1 MTARCLFTF
10 ILMFFSQEVLCQDFG
25 PVKQGILDLREWNF
39 AEQPV
44 ISIDGEWEFHWN
56 KLVRLKDLLGNE
68 VRTFAQLSVPWN
80 EQLIHGKSLPK
91 DGCATYVLRILM
103 PEMDSVAFAVPAVY
117 NSYAF
122 WVNDKLIC
130 KSGQV
135 GTSAATMIPQWRPE
149 TVSVASPGD
158 TLYVIF
164 QIANFQQTR
173 GGCSEQM
180 RIGTT
185 SYLQGLNATYQISG
199 ITLIVLF
206 MMASIAG
213 FIIYF
218 IFRPMGFLFLASLS
232 LAYTIRFL
240 FSDLYFYYDLG
251 LNIPWQWA
259 ARIEYNTMPLII
271 ICAALFMATIYPQ
284 EFKRSILYFF
294 VSVNALLLVVII
306 FCPSSL
312 FSPLV
317 LMLQIIGLALV
328 MYSIYT
334 ILKALIFQ
342 RKGAWVSALGTG
354 VFALIGFYN
363 IYVFIMMGDLNRT
376 FIHSGYAVALLLNV
390 ISLLYRTPVRLRHE
404 EQDTLRFSDL
414 YSEPII
420 KV

>member
-1 MTARCLFTF
+1 MNARLVSF
-10 ILMFFSQEVLCQDFG
+10 ILMLLSQDVLCQDFG
-25 PVKQGILDLREWNF
+25 PARQGVLDLREWSSDEKP
-39 AEQPV
+39 AL
-44 ISIDGEWEFHWN
+44 SIDGEWEFYWN
-56 KLVRLKDLLGNE
+56 KLVLSKDVANNKIP
-68 VRTFAQLSVPWN
+68 TFAQLSVPWN
-80 EQLIHGKSLPK
+80 EQLINGRSLPN
-91 DGCATYVLRILM
+91 DGCATYVLKILM
-103 PEMDSVAFAVPAVY
+103 PEMDSVAFAVPAVF

-135 GTSAATMIPQWRPE
+135 GTSAATTVPRWRPN

-158 TLYVIF
+158 TLYVVF

-185 SYLQGLNATYQISG
+185 SYLQGMHATYRTSG
-199 ITLIVLF
+199 IALIIF
-206 MMASIAG
+206 FTIASVAG

-218 IFRPMGFLFLASLS
+218 ILRPPGFLFLAWLS
-232 LAYTIRFL
+232 LAYTIRFM

-259 ARIEYNTMPLII
+259 ARIEYITMPFIVL
-271 ICAALFMATIYPQ
+271 CGALFLATIYPQ
-284 EFKRSILYFF
+284 EFKRVILYFF
-294 VSVNALLLVVII
+294 VSVNALLIVVIA

-317 LMLQIIGLALV
+317 LALQLIGLALV
-328 MYSIYT
+328 MYSIYA

-354 VFALIGFYN
+354 VFAMIGFYN

-376 FIHSGYAVALLLNV
+376 FIHCGYALALLLNV

-420 KV
+420 KM